1 MTNKSKNN
9 IGFFQFLGIVK
20 WVIRFCFQLA
30 PFETG
35 MFFVLKAVSDLD
47 KIVNP
52 YIFAKLL
59 DSVIKLVGKTD
70 SLKSIIP
77 WLIALFAYNM
87 LVSLM
92 RSFMSFYRNNIRL
105 INNWKT
111 EQKLYEKVNTLG
123 IQTQENSNLR
133 ITCKEEKKQWG
144 MSVITWK
151 EYLIFIKHNY
161 LDNLCLD
168 YF

>member
-1 MTNKSKNN
+1 
-9 IGFFQFLGIVK
+9 
-20 WVIRFCFQLA
+20 
-30 PFETG
+30 

-87 LVSLM
+87 LISLT
-92 RSFMSFYRNNIRL
+92 RLFMSFYRNNVRL

-111 EQKLYEKVNTLG
+111 EQKTL
-123 IQTQENSNLR
+123 
-133 ITCKEEKKQWG
+133 
-144 MSVITWK
+144 
-151 EYLIFIKHNY
+151 
-161 LDNLCLD
+161 
-168 YF
+168 